1 MRSVKVTEYMAKNL
15 TTFTPETKVFDALEV
30 LLRKHYSGAP
40 VVNAN
45 GDLVGVL
52 SEADLMR
59 VAIQGSYH
67 EDTSGSGGQRWQA
80 RWHDQPARCPTGR
93 QRSCRPKPGLG
104 TLQTCQLLNETEYAS
119 TLSNSGRAP
128 TCRSCSFTGSAV
140 N

>member
-67 EDTSGSGGQRWQA
+67 EDTSGLVGDYMS
-80 RWHDQPARCPTGR
+80 TGVR
-93 QRSCRPKPGLG
+93 TIAPDMDLYSVAELFMKHHYKRFPVVSAGKLVGMISRRDVLRGIEDFAAGRRS
-104 TLQTCQLLNETEYAS
+104 
-119 TLSNSGRAP
+119 
-128 TCRSCSFTGSAV
+128 
-140 N
+140 